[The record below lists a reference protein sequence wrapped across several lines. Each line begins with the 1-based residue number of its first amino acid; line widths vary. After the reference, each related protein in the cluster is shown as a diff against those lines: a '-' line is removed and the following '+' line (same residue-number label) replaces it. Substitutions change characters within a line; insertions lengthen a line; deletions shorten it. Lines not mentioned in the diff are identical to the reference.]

1 MTRDTRDT
9 CSAAGAKCH
18 TITICRYSDDTCDGD
33 ILTDC
38 DMFTVKRGQ
47 QFTNSGMTL
56 YLRCLGEMGLMA
68 APLSGS
74 E

>member
-1 MTRDTRDT
+1 MTRDT

-18 TITICRYSDDTCDGD
+18 TITMCRYSDDTCDGD

-47 QFTNSGMTL
+47 QFRYDFISQVFAGN
-56 YLRCLGEMGLMA
+56 GLMA
-68 APLSGS
+68 ALLSGP

>member
-18 TITICRYSDDTCDGD
+18 TITICGYSDDTCDGD

-47 QFTNSGMTL
+47 QFRYDFI
-56 YLRCLGEMGLMA
+56 YLRCLREMGLMA
-68 APLSGS
+68 ALLSGP

>member
-18 TITICRYSDDTCDGD
+18 TITMCRYSDDTCDGD

-47 QFTNSGMTL
+47 QFRYDFISKC
-56 YLRCLGEMGLMA
+56 LREMGQMA
-68 APLSGS
+68 ALLSGP